1 MLHLKIFVHFIV
13 KSKYKED
20 GTFEKYLP
28 LRSNPDMVIMDT
40 EVIAKAPVRFL
51 VAGIGDA
58 LATCY
63 EAEACEQSGIVTM
76 AGGQSTLFTTE

>member
-1 MLHLKIFVHFIV
+1 MV
-13 KSKYKED
+13 KRKYKQDVTCEN
-20 GTFEKYLP
+20 YLP
-28 LRSNPDMVIMDT
+28 LRSTPDRVLMDT